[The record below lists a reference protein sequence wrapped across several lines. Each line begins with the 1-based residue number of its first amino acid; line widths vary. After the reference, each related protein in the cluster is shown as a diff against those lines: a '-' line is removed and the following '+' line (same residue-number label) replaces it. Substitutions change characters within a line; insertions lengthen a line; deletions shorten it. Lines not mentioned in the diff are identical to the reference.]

1 LPAGNRSGS
10 DYTQKESDVI
20 RIVADHIVSPLGSGT
35 DRNLQGV
42 LNGESGIRRIDDARF
57 SKEPFFGSAL
67 TDEQWAALNDEFNPT
82 GLTRLEQMMSATIS
96 RAVRDAGVDLKNRN
110 ALLILAT
117 TKGNIDGLA
126 GEVNAP
132 DASLLFQLSK
142 NLGRHFKTARTPL
155 IISNACV
162 SGLLAI
168 INGARLIHS
177 GEVERVVV
185 CGGDLLTRFT
195 LSGFQSF
202 MAVSPNPCKP
212 YDARRDGIT
221 LGEAAGTV
229 VLTKSD
235 DAAFPAFVGGASA
248 NDANHISGP
257 SRTGEGLFQSIQR
270 TLSPELPEPGM
281 ISTHGTATPYNDEM
295 EAQAFNRSGLEGI
308 PLHSLKGVYGHTLGA
323 AGTIETILALA
334 ALKQQVLLPSPG
346 YNEHG
351 VTLPLNV
358 TKESTSSTYSAVLKT
373 SSGFG
378 GCNAAALF
386 VR

>member
-1 LPAGNRSGS
+1 M
-10 DYTQKESDVI
+10 I
-20 RIVADHIVSPLGSGT
+20 RIIADHIVSPLGSGT

-42 LNGESGIRRIDDARF
+42 LNGESGIRRIDDSHF
-57 SKEPFFGSAL
+57 SKEPFYGAAL
-67 TDEQWAALNDEFNPT
+67 TDEQWKTLNDEF
-82 GLTRLEQMMSATIS
+82 GSARLTWLEQLMAATIS
-96 RAVRDAGVDLKNRN
+96 STICDAGVDLGNRN
-110 ALLILAT
+110 TLLILAT
-117 TKGNIDGLA
+117 TKGNIHGLA

-132 DASLLFQLSK
+132 DSSLLFHLSK
-142 NLGRHFKTARTPL
+142 NIGRHFKTARTPL
-155 IISNACV
+155 IVSNACV

-177 GEVERVVV
+177 GEVDRVVV

-202 MAVSPNPCKP
+202 MAVSPQPCKP
-212 YDARRDGIT
+212 YDAHRDGIT
-221 LGEAAGTV
+221 LGEAAGALA
-229 VLTKSD
+229 LTKSD
-235 DAAFPAFVGGASA
+235 DAAFPAFVSGASA

-270 TLSPELPEPGM
+270 TLSPELPPPGM
-281 ISTHGTATPYNDEM
+281 ISAHGTATPYNDEM
-295 EAQAFNRSGLEGI
+295 EAQAFNRAGLEEV

-323 AGTIETILALA
+323 AGTIETIMALGA
-334 ALKQQVLLPSPG
+334 MKKQVLLPSKG
-346 YNEHG
+346 YSEHG

-358 TKESTSSTYSAVLKT
+358 TKKSTSSGYSAVLKT